1 MERDG
6 NYIGYIYCV
15 TNILN
20 NKKYIGQTMRSIKRR
35 WNAHKTESKTEDN
48 PSYFHKAIL
57 KYGSDNFSISEVKKI
72 CCDSRDELKNELDFW
87 EIKYI
92 DELNT
97 LRPNGYNITP
107 GGCTSYITR
116 QRKIVQISKHGEIIK
131 IYDSIADA
139 LRELNLPEGALSSVL
154 CGYTNTAHGF
164 YWKYEDD
171 NINEFIESIT
181 TPYIAMYDE
190 YGKLEKIY
198 DDYSDAAKD
207 NNVQTSRIKSC
218 CNGDRNHSKGKRFIE
233 YRIKCDIQ
241 KEISP
246 LSVTWGRTILQ
257 YDRDDKLIYSYRNI
271 QELLS
276 CNPSY
281 KATTIR
287 NCCSG
292 NRQSAYNYIWKYA

>member
-1 MERDG
+1 MERND

-20 NKKYIGQTMRSIKRR
+20 NKKYIGQTMRSINRR
-35 WNAHKTESKTEDN
+35 WNAHKTESKKEDN

-57 KYGSDNFSISEVKKI
+57 KYGNDNFSISEVKKI
-72 CCDSRDELKNELDFW
+72 CCNSRDELKNELDYW
-87 EIKYI
+87 KIKYI
-92 DELNT
+92 DEFNT

-154 CGYTNTAHGF
+154 CGYTNTAYGF

-171 NINEFIESIT
+171 SINEFIKSII
-181 TPYIAMYDE
+181 TPYIVMYDE

-207 NNVQTSRIKSC
+207 NNVQVSRIKSC
-218 CNGDRNHSKGKRFIE
+218 CNGRRNH
-233 YRIKCDIQ
+233 
-241 KEISP
+241 
-246 LSVTWGRTILQ
+246 
-257 YDRDDKLIYSYRNI
+257 
-271 QELLS
+271 
-276 CNPSY
+276 
-281 KATTIR
+281 
-287 NCCSG
+287 
-292 NRQSAYNYIWKYA
+292 